1 MQEQQRKIWQ
11 NFMRSYPR
19 NTPLFFPFS
28 IFAEN
33 KKQNIEM
40 KNRNFLGTDNRRL
53 RTFSI

>member
-11 NFMRSYPR
+11 NLMRSYPR